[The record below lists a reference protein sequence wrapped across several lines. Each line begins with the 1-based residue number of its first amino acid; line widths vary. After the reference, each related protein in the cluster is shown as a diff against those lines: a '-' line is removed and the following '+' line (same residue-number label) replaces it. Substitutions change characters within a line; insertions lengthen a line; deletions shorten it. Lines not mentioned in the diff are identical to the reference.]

1 MLNLDR
7 LLSTMWLRVASLPF
21 LWLEVDNLI
30 ATLILRKYMF
40 APKLTS
46 NAAFKLCSVML
57 TFIGSILAIILIL
70 IDRKHKATLSA
81 QSHDTVT

>member
-46 NAAFKLCSVML
+46 DAAFTLCSVMH
-57 TFIGSILAIILIL
+57 TFVGSNLAITLII
-70 IDRKHKATLSA
+70 IDHKHNELKS
-81 QSHDTVT
+81 